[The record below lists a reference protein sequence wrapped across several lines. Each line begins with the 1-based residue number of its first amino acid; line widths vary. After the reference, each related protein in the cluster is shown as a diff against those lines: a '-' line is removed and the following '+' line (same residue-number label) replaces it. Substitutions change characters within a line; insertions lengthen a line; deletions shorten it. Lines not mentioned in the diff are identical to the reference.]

1 MQWLVLCDWTCPP
14 ISRAVSRFRK
24 FPALNEYPAAS
35 PSNWTLI
42 RRLFGLGW
50 RHRAGCL
57 AVLSQQMGLV
67 LLGILQLGLTGLGID
82 FIRQQATGGSAS
94 ATHWPLGLEPPS
106 DWAPLAV
113 VALIAGVVLL
123 LAAVHAGLRF
133 WGAVTLSNLVQRIV
147 IQLRRDVYDKLQRL
161 SFRFFD
167 ANQSGSIINRVAGDV
182 QAVRL
187 FIDGVVLQVLIVALS
202 LGLYIGYM
210 LSLHVPLTI
219 ACLASSPLL
228 WLGAVV
234 FSRIVRPEYL
244 RNSRLVDQLILT
256 LSENVQGVQVV
267 KGFGRQREEIAK
279 FESANRAVMDQ
290 KKKLFWRLSVFQP
303 TMGFLTQFNMIV
315 LIGFGGYLVVKG
327 QLPLGA
333 GLFVF
338 VNLLHQ
344 FANQVGQVTN
354 IANSIQASL
363 TGAERVFEVL
373 DTPLEV
379 TDPPQPKSLGKA
391 VGHVRFENVSFSYR
405 PDTPVL
411 REISFEAKP
420 GQRIA
425 IVGAT
430 GAGKSTLLSLLPR
443 FYDATAGC
451 VLIDGMDVRDL
462 RVDELRRSVGLVFQE
477 SFLFSN
483 TVAANIAFGRP
494 SASHDQIVK
503 AAGIAA
509 ASEFIDQLQHG
520 YNTIIGEYGSNL
532 SGGQRQRLAIARAV
546 LLEPPILI
554 LDDALAAVDPETEHE
569 IMAAME
575 SAMQGRTTFIVA
587 HRLSTL
593 RRADLVLVLDQGRIV
608 QAGTHHQLLADGGHY
623 AAAAL
628 LQTSSI
634 EAKHEPPTKV
644 ESIRPCVKER
654 AA

>member
-1 MQWLVLCDWTCPP
+1 MMFVPP
-14 ISRAVSRFRK
+14 KRPTDARPSRLYFPLSN
-24 FPALNEYPAAS
+24 FPALNESPTDS

-67 LLGILQLGLTGLGID
+67 LLTIFQLGLTGLGID
-82 FIRQQATGGSAS
+82 YIRHQVTADATA
-94 ATHWPLGLEPPS
+94 APHWPWGIQPPG
-106 DWAPLAV
+106 DWAPLGV
-113 VALIAGVVLL
+113 VGSIAGVILL
-123 LAAVHAGLRF
+123 LAAIHAGLRY
-133 WGAVTLSNLVQRIV
+133 WGAVTLSNLVQQIV
-147 IQLRRDVYDKLQRL
+147 IQLRLDVYDKLQRL

-182 QAVRL
+182 QAVRQ
-187 FIDGVVLQVLIVALS
+187 FIDGVVLQVLIVILS
-202 LGLYIGYM
+202 LGLYVGYM

-228 WLGAVV
+228 WLGAVI
-234 FSRIVRPEYL
+234 FSRTVRPEYL
-244 RNSRLVDQLILT
+244 RNSELVDRLILT
-256 LSENVQGVQVV
+256 LSESIQGIQVV
-267 KGFGRQREEIAK
+267 KGFGRQQEEIEK
-279 FESANRAVMDQ
+279 FSAANRAVMDQ
-290 KKKLFWRLSVFQP
+290 KKKIFWRLSVFQP
-303 TMGFLTQFNMIV
+303 VMGFLTQLNMIV
-315 LIGFGGYLVVKG
+315 LIGFGGYLVVQG

-363 TGAERVFEVL
+363 TGAQRVFEVL

-379 TDPPQPKSLGKA
+379 CDPPQPKTLGNA
-391 VGHVRFENVSFSYR
+391 VGHVRFENVGFGYR
-405 PDTPVL
+405 ADTPIL
-411 REISFEAKP
+411 SDISLDAKP

-443 FYDATAGC
+443 FYDATAGR
-451 VLIDGMDVRDL
+451 VLVDGIDVRDL
-462 RVDELRRSVGLVFQE
+462 RVDELRRNVGLVFQE

-483 TVAANIAFGRP
+483 TVAANIAFGHPEATRQ
-494 SASHDQIVK
+494 QIEN
-503 AAGIAA
+503 AAKIAA
-509 ASEFIDQLQHG
+509 ASEFIEQLQHG
-520 YNTIIGEYGSNL
+520 YDTVIGEYGSNL

-569 IMAAME
+569 ILAAME
-575 SAMQGRTTFIVA
+575 SAMRGRTTFIVA

-593 RRADLVLVLDQGRIV
+593 RRADLVLVLEHGRIV
-608 QAGTHHQLLADGGHY
+608 QTGTHQELMEQDGHY
-623 AAAAL
+623 ADAAL
-628 LQTSSI
+628 LQTSN
-634 EAKHEPPTKV
+634 EVKNDAPLELEVVKPRT
-644 ESIRPCVKER
+644 KER

>member
-1 MQWLVLCDWTCPP
+1 LHFPLSND
-14 ISRAVSRFRK
+14 
-24 FPALNEYPAAS
+24 PALNAPATES
-35 PSNWTLI
+35 PSNWKLI
-42 RRLFGLGW
+42 RRLLGLGW
-50 RHRAGCL
+50 RHRLGCFV
-57 AVLSQQMGLV
+57 VLSQQMGLV
-67 LLGILQLGLTGLGID
+67 LLGIFQLGLTGLGID
-82 FIRQQATGGSAS
+82 FIRHQVTGDAAATP
-94 ATHWPLGLEPPS
+94 HWPFGLQPPA

-113 VALIAGVVLL
+113 VASIAGAILT
-123 LAAVHAGLRF
+123 LAAVHAGLRY

-182 QAVRL
+182 QAVRQ
-187 FIDGVVLQVLIVALS
+187 FIDGVVLQVLIVVLS

-228 WLGAVV
+228 WVGAVI
-234 FSRIVRPEYL
+234 FSRMVRPEYL
-244 RNSRLVDQLILT
+244 RNSKLVDQLILT
-256 LSENVQGVQVV
+256 LSESVQGVQVV
-267 KGFGRQREEIAK
+267 KGFGREREAIAK
-279 FESANRAVMDQ
+279 FEAANRAVMDQ
-290 KKKLFWRLSVFQP
+290 KKKIFWRLSVFQP
-303 TMGFLTQFNMIV
+303 VMGFLTQLNMII

-327 QLPLGA
+327 QLALGA

-391 VGHVRFENVSFSYR
+391 IGHVRFENVSFGYHADSL
-405 PDTPVL
+405 VL
-411 REISFEAKP
+411 SDISFDAKP

-443 FYDATAGC
+443 FYDATAGR
-451 VLIDGMDVRDL
+451 VLIDGIDVRDL
-462 RVDELRRSVGLVFQE
+462 RVDELRRNVGLVFQE

-483 TVAANIAFGRP
+483 TVAANIAFGHP
-494 SASHDQIVK
+494 EATNEQIEK
-503 AAGIAA
+503 AAKIAA
-509 ASEFIDQLQHG
+509 ASEFIDELQHG

-593 RRADLVLVLDQGRIV
+593 RRADLVLVLQHGRIV
-608 QAGTHHQLLADGGHY
+608 QAGTHKELMAQDGHY
-623 AAAAL
+623 ADAAL
-628 LQTSSI
+628 LQTNSV
-634 EAKHEPPTKV
+634 ELNKEPAELEIVKPRT
-644 ESIRPCVKER
+644 KER